1 MARNYSLAEAVDIIV
16 KGKDMEAIADIGR
29 RYPILAVKI
38 SALAAI
44 AGEQFNEF
52 MSCIPEHISANKV
65 NSIIKIKK
73 DVEGSDNADD
83 TPDPDEVE
91 GKDNNKPVKNATKK
105 EAAEDTDDVT
115 DYDSMSGKE
124 LWDLLGKKGLRNKC
138 KEKYGTKKADLIKFL
153 KELDAEG
160 EDTDGDV
167 EDDDEVKDYSKMTAP
182 ELFKECKK
190 RGIKAEMK
198 KPAKYYIALL
208 KKDDQ
213 AKDNS
218 DDDEWDEDTTEE
230 EKKPA
235 KKQEKATE
243 KKAAKKEA
251 TKEEDDDDDDDD
263 EDWDI

>member
-52 MSCIPEHISANKV
+52 MSYIPEHISANKV

-73 DVEGSDNADD
+73 DIEGSDNANDA
-83 TPDPDEVE
+83 PDPDEVE
-91 GKDNNKPVKNATKK
+91 GKSVKNTDKK
-105 EAAEDTDDVT
+105 EAVEDTDDGT

-167 EDDDEVKDYSKMTAP
+167 EDDDAEAKDYSKMTAP

-198 KPAKYYIALL
+198 KPAKYYITLL

-218 DDDEWDEDTTEE
+218 DDDEWDEDATEE
-230 EKKPA
+230 EKKPV

-251 TKEEDDDDDDDD
+251 AKEEDDDDDDND

>member
-1 MARNYSLAEAVDIIV
+1 MARNYSLAEAVNIIV

-29 RYPILAVKI
+29 RYPILAIKI
-38 SALAAI
+38 AGLASI

-52 MSCIPEHISANKV
+52 MSYIPEHISANKV

-73 DVEGSDNADD
+73 DVEGSDVAD
-83 TPDPDEVE
+83 TPNEAE
-91 GKDNNKPVKNATKK
+91 EKSVKNATKK
-105 EAAEDTDDVT
+105 EAVEDANANDGT

-153 KELDAEG
+153 KELDADG

-167 EDDDEVKDYSKMTAP
+167 EDDDAAEANDYSKMTAP
-182 ELFKECKK
+182 ELFKWCKK

-208 KKDDQ
+208 KKDDDK

-218 DDDEWDEDTTEE
+218 DDDEWDEDAEE
-230 EKKPA
+230 EKKPV

-243 KKAAKKEA
+243 KKAAKKETA
-251 TKEEDDDDDDDD
+251 KDDDDDDDNDD